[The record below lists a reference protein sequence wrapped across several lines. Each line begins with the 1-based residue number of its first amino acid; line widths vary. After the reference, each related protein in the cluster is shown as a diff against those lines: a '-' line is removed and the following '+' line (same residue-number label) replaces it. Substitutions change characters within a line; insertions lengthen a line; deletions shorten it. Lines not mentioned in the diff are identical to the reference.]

1 MKSNKF
7 KKIVIGSV
15 VILGLLFISLPIY
28 YVLSPDIAN
37 YFSRIE
43 FDQEKWKDWQ
53 ETETTACLRWDMTHD
68 LIKKHELIGLSLNEI
83 IDLLGEPDRKFKNE
97 ISYYLGM
104 TRHGIDTG
112 SLILTIK
119 NDKIIDYKMW
129 HG

>member
-7 KKIVIGSV
+7 KKILISSV
-15 VILGLLFISLPIY
+15 VILGLLFISFPIY
-28 YVLSPDIAN
+28 YVFSPDITN

-83 IDLLGEPDRKFKNE
+83 IDLLGEPDRKIKNE
-97 ISYYLGM
+97 IRYYLGM
-104 TRHGIDTG
+104 SRHGIDTG
-112 SLILTIK
+112 SLILTIE
-119 NDKIIDYKMW
+119 NDKIIDYKIW